1 MVIRLAL
8 FLVLM
13 CSTARGES
21 LRLIVPDIHPV
32 VGEMIPLT
40 IRGEYTGRIAL
51 ESLTFPD
58 SGAYDW
64 VQLARDQWRNE
75 RVEGRAVKVF
85 ERRLALFPRHAGP
98 VTIGPLTHRLTVVTS
113 DGGRE
118 VLDVQAAP
126 LTINIATFPA
136 KGLALAAKS
145 LIVEDDLSTAPG
157 KLLDGETLIR
167 RVTLRAEGT
176 LPHLLPPRPVI
187 RQPWLISFT
196 APEIRKVKPTPQG
209 PETTIVWEWHLRPKT
224 GEPGVL
230 PPFEIPWFDT
240 GTRRL
245 RKAEIPAIPFGYASF
260 STNVAGTSRLSP
272 SQKFA
277 AFGAL
282 GAGLVTGLLFVS
294 ATFSLRRSNAFLRV
308 LKRCS
313 PINPTRRKLK
323 AAAKQQD
330 LMALRSAVERYLERR
345 RELGLPDVEGA
356 TARLDQAIYGEP
368 SASQT
373 FDPQNFVRALLRRR
387 TTRPAKCKN
396 AGL

>member
-13 CSTARGES
+13 CSAAHGEN
-21 LRLIVPDIHPV
+21 LRLVVPDIHPV

-51 ESLTFPD
+51 ETLTFPD

-64 VQLARDQWRNE
+64 VQLTRDQWRNE

-85 ERRLALFPRHAGP
+85 ERRIALFPRHAGP
-98 VTIGPLTHRLTVVTS
+98 VTIGPLTHSLTVVSS

-126 LTINIATFPA
+126 LTIDIAPFPA
-136 KGLALAAKS
+136 KGLPLAARS
-145 LIVEDDLSTAPG
+145 LIVEDELSTAPG

-196 APEIRKVKPTPQG
+196 APEIRKAKPTPQG

-230 PPFEIPWFDT
+230 P
-240 GTRRL
+240 RL
-245 RKAEIPAIPFGYASF
+245 KFPG
-260 STNVAGTSRLSP
+260 STPERVGCARPKSRQFP
-272 SQKFA
+272 
-277 AFGAL
+277 
-282 GAGLVTGLLFVS
+282 S
-294 ATFSLRRSNAFLRV
+294 ATPVFR
-308 LKRCS
+308 
-313 PINPTRRKLK
+313 PTWP
-323 AAAKQQD
+323 AQID
-330 LMALRSAVERYLERR
+330 LPHHRIPPRSACSER
-345 RELGLPDVEGA
+345 D
-356 TARLDQAIYGEP
+356 
-368 SASQT
+368 
-373 FDPQNFVRALLRRR
+373 F
-387 TTRPAKCKN
+387 
-396 AGL
+396 